1 MVQLS
6 HPYMTTRKT
15 IILTRRTFVDK
26 VMSLLFSTLSRL
38 FIAFLL
44 RSKPNLDQKKV
55 MVTVWWSAASL
66 IRQNFLNPS
75 ETITSEKYA
84 QQITEMHWQLQCL
97 QLALVSRKGPILR
110 DNAWPHVTQPML
122 QKLNELGYDILP
134 HPPCFPDVLPTN
146 PHFFKHLDNYLQGKY
161 FHNQQKAENALQE
174 FIQTWSMG
182 FYTTGIKKLIS
193 RWQKCA
199 DCSDSYFD

>member
-44 RSKPNLDQKKV
+44 RSKPNLHQKKV

-66 IRQNFLNPS
+66 IHQNFLNPS

-84 QQITEMHWQLQCL
+84 QQIKEMHWKLQCP

-134 HPPCFPDVLPTN
+134 HPPYFPDLLPTN
-146 PHFFKHLDNYLQGKY
+146 HHFFKHLNNFLQGNASTSSKM
-161 FHNQQKAENALQE
+161 QKMLSKSLSSPEAWIFTLQE
-174 FIQTWSMG
+174 
-182 FYTTGIKKLIS
+182 
-193 RWQKCA
+193 
-199 DCSDSYFD
+199 